1 MPECGRTAL
10 RWAHHGCHEPRRQVR
25 KPLDSRR
32 WERTI
37 RRAHQAYGLYTRKET
52 GHRIRVPVLSSLSQ
66 GDANCL
72 CHLFGM
78 LDSARESWLEAIQ
91 NHRGRGRRGNH
102 KPANR
107 WRNPPEQRNH
117 LQRCCQRGTGRCY
130 PGQRLW
136 IWPEWGW
143 LWWRR
148 RRRNGRSRRWWRSR
162 RRWWRGEAGEAEAAP
177 QAAKMPKW
185 ALNLDVGSI
194 RLPATGVI
202 NNDSSEGAAQLFD
215 NAVLAK
221 VMGMYKYYYKQR
233 VLMTLEDYRAE
244 MTTGRVGRL
253 DLDGICPYTGE
264 NDDGSLRRPTEE
276 ELDVMFRAK
285 AKEEEWMQ
293 GETMYGGRP
302 RDMLMTVVKTL
313 EIYEKLMERLV
324 LAGFKPEDLQFLIP
338 MNKMKG
344 TSEEK
349 NEMRSKMSSFLC
361 RLLKS
366 AFPNSTQY
374 TYFRAGDHGFEDC
387 LEIPAFAVYLS
398 YREQERQLELLVTAT
413 QCNVNLP
420 PAFIGRIAH
429 AIKRAEQEAARGHVR
444 WLDHIAPNVDPKIVQ
459 NVYKAIGST
468 EGAKRAVDDVAKAEA
483 RASEA
488 EAKSR
493 GGPKAYGPKPP
504 PPKVAPISAP
514 SYSSSSSSAAA
525 GPAKAKP
532 APKQM
537 PTSAK
542 SSRPS
547 PTDKPQPAPQYK
559 KKRTDWS
566 DLFFF
571 PGYWWWLGP
580 MWCTPSSLMNI
591 TKNDM

>member
-1 MPECGRTAL
+1 MKPYRIIEEEDEEVTTN
-10 RWAHHGCHEPRRQVR
+10 RQ
-25 KPLDSRR
+25 LD
-32 WERTI
+32 EEI
-37 RRAHQAYGLYTRKET
+37 RRNKET
-52 GHRIRVPVLSSLSQ
+52 IFKDVVHEAQEGASQ
-66 GDANCL
+66 DNDYGFDPNEVDYDEEGDEE
-72 CHLFGM
+72 M
-78 LDSARESWLEAIQ
+78 DEAEDDEEVV
-91 NHRGRGRRGNH
+91 
-102 KPANR
+102 ADD
-107 WRNPPEQRNH
+107 E
-117 LQRCCQRGTGRCY
+117 
-130 PGQRLW
+130 
-136 IWPEWGW
+136 EEE
-143 LWWRR
+143 
-148 RRRNGRSRRWWRSR
+148 
-162 RRWWRGEAGEAEAAP
+162 EAGEANAAP
-177 QAAKMPKW
+177 EAAKMPKW

-194 RLPATGVI
+194 RLPAVGMI

-221 VMGMYKYYYKQR
+221 VMGMYKYYYRQR
-233 VLMTLEDYRAE
+233 VLMTPEDYRAE

-264 NDDGSLRRPTEE
+264 DDDGSLRRPTEE

-293 GETMYGGRP
+293 GEMMYGGRP
-302 RDMLMTVVKTL
+302 RNMLMTVVKTL

-349 NEMRSKMSSFLC
+349 NEMRAKMSSFLC

-387 LEIPAFAVYLS
+387 LEIPAFSVYLS

-420 PAFIGRIAH
+420 QAFIGRIAH

-444 WLDHIAPNVDPKIVQ
+444 WLDHIAPNVDPKVVQ

-493 GGPKAYGPKPP
+493 GGPKAQGPRSP
-504 PPKVAPISAP
+504 PPKVAPTSAP

-559 KKRTDWS
+559 KKRTD
-566 DLFFF
+566 
-571 PGYWWWLGP
+571 
-580 MWCTPSSLMNI
+580 
-591 TKNDM
+591 